1 MGLFDTV
8 GSVIDVFNQGNG
20 KDIDAIASKSGL
32 SASQVTSVLA
42 AAIPMILKAINR
54 NNQTDEGLSKF
65 DQALQDHAE
74 DNSHDS
80 LEAYVQNADEE
91 DGDKMLGHVLQ
102 DKDSVITRLADAFG
116 ITPAA
121 VKRVLVLVVP
131 VLISYFAKEKKN
143 KRLDSE
149 QVRKQTQE
157 AANDELVKK
166 SQEGGLLGSVL
177 GGLFGADNAPAHQ
190 QTADDSDDSILGSI
204 LDMFNQK

>member
-143 KRLDSE
+143 KGLDSE

-177 GGLFGADNAPAHQ
+177 GGLFGADNAPTHQ